1 MEKTD
6 TATKV
11 GETKA
16 QKFHRIATKRLQKT
30 LKDISLMEN
39 LASSQYEKTEAQIEY
54 INDELS
60 NAVVR
65 LYEKMNKVKDS
76 KTIAVELPTA

>member
-1 MEKTD
+1 MAETD
-6 TATKV
+6 TTKV
-11 GETKA
+11 EETKA

-54 INDELS
+54 INIELS
-60 NAVVR
+60 NAVCR
-65 LYEKMNKVKDS
+65 LYEKMNKVKNN